1 MSSAE
6 TLTAPVP
13 ARAELASPGAPPD
26 DGIWRIGYILN
37 RNADVLWFL
46 TVPFLSVAIAFGC
59 YAWLPAVALASV
71 TLWVTIPHH
80 FATWVRA
87 YGLAEDRR
95 RWLGQLTVG
104 PIVIL
109 TLTILGMKWAPITV
123 ILVAILWDKQH
134 LLMQQHG
141 LARIYDFKAK
151 TGAKSTARFDLAL
164 NWILFVNLFL
174 TSPFFTPLWLREL
187 YRLHLPLSV
196 EAVRGIHLTSWTV
209 TLGYLAVYCGHLVW
223 LVSRGDRLN
232 PIKYVFLASS
242 YFVWYYT
249 AWHTASALVYAIAG
263 QLMHGI
269 QYIVISYY
277 YTRKRTEQS
286 HERGW
291 GAFLV
296 RKGNVYAFLSM
307 GFVYALIYQIIVSQP
322 LNNFG
327 FGVFYVQQ
335 SYDALP
341 RFGLASLTQ
350 SQAYDLFAAAMVQ
363 VAAMVHYY
371 FDSFIWKVSDAKTR
385 EGL

>member
-1 MSSAE
+1 MSSSEVLPPPELVRSRVVAAGAE
-6 TLTAPVP
+6 
-13 ARAELASPGAPPD
+13 GA
-26 DGIWRIGYILN
+26 GAVWRVGYIVN
-37 RNADVLWFL
+37 RNADLLWFL
-46 TVPFLSVAIAFGC
+46 TIPFLSLAIAFGC
-59 YAWLPAVALASV
+59 YAWLPAVALASI
-71 TLWVTIPHH
+71 TLWITIPHH

-95 RWLGQLTVG
+95 RWIGPLTVG
-104 PIVIL
+104 PILIL
-109 TLTILGMKWAPITV
+109 ALTILGLKWAPITV
-123 ILVAILWDKQH
+123 VLVAILWDKQH

-141 LARIYDFKAK
+141 LGRIYDFKAR
-151 TGAKSTARFDLAL
+151 TGAKITGRFDLAL
-164 NWILFVNLFL
+164 NWVLFVNLFL

-196 EAVRGIHLTSWTV
+196 EAVRAIHATSWSI

-223 LVSRGDRLN
+223 LARRGFGLN
-232 PIKYVFLASS
+232 PIKYLFLAST

-277 YTRKRTEQS
+277 YTQKRSEQS
-286 HERGW
+286 GERGW
-291 GAFLV
+291 AAFLV
-296 RKGNVYAFLSM
+296 RKGNVYAFLGM
-307 GFVYALIYQIIVSQP
+307 GVLYALIYQLLVSQP

-327 FGVFYVQQ
+327 FGVLYVQQ
-335 SYDALP
+335 SYDAVD

-350 SQAYDLFAAAMVQ
+350 SQAYDLFAAALVQ
-363 VAAMVHYY
+363 VASLVHYY

-385 EGL
+385 AGL